1 VVATLLYSL
10 AFITAVYRT
19 FVRIRIQ
26 RWGWDDSWAMIAA
39 LSALGLFVTLWIPL
53 YGGTVMAAIIVLSD

>member
-1 VVATLLYSL
+1 
-10 AFITAVYRT
+10 
-19 FVRIRIQ
+19 
-26 RWGWDDSWAMIAA
+26 MIAA